1 MTVNYWN
8 VWGLAFDFVGVVL
21 LALIPEQWGLPG
33 LGRRLLPGGARV
45 AMLGSWGLVA
55 LGFVLQFIGQ
65 FRP

>member
-8 VWGLAFDFVGVVL
+8 VAGLVFDFFGVVGLA
-21 LALIPEQWGLPG
+21 AIPELWGFQG
-33 LGRRLLPGGARV
+33 IGRRILTGKARA